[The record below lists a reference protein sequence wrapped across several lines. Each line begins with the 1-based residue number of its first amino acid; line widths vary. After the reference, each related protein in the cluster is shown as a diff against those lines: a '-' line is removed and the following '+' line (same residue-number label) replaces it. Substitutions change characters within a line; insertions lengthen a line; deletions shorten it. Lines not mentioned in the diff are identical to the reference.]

1 MIFSLRKLLSRT
13 IVELYSNAW
22 SAIIVLMITL
32 YIAGYYFMLLAN
44 ESAIVDNYA
53 WWFIVTGTT
62 VGYGDYSPS
71 TTSGRIVAVFIMF
84 LSIATLTL
92 IIAKV
97 SELILNV
104 SQRRIK
110 GLNTMKCF
118 DHTIIMGYR
127 KGSTEKII
135 EEIHSNDKDEKIVLC
150 SNNRDVNPIHN
161 DSVSFIQGELASDDV
176 MKRASVAGAD
186 KIIIYG
192 KDDNQTF
199 FSAYAIREIN
209 KHAHLVCYLVN
220 EDHIDKIQNLP
231 ADNASLNQVILPV
244 NVYLMAQE
252 LQDPE
257 SSSVFQHLIS
267 NLNGAT
273 LYRVDVP
280 QQENFSWQYEDI
292 FIAMKKK
299 YDATILAIKNE
310 SIISNPALDEQVKAG
325 TALFYIA
332 HKRLENINW
341 GAL

>member
-1 MIFSLRKLLSRT
+1 
-13 IVELYSNAW
+13 
-22 SAIIVLMITL
+22 
-32 YIAGYYFMLLAN
+32 
-44 ESAIVDNYA
+44 
-53 WWFIVTGTT
+53 
-62 VGYGDYSPS
+62 
-71 TTSGRIVAVFIMF
+71 
-84 LSIATLTL
+84 
-92 IIAKV
+92 
-97 SELILNV
+97 
-104 SQRRIK
+104 
-110 GLNTMKCF
+110 
-118 DHTIIMGYR
+118 
-127 KGSTEKII
+127 
-135 EEIHSNDKDEKIVLC
+135 
-150 SNNRDVNPIHN
+150 
-161 DSVSFIQGELASDDV
+161 
-176 MKRASVAGAD
+176 MKRASVPGAD

-292 FIAMKKK
+292 FIAMKK
-299 YDATILAIKNE
+299 NMM
-310 SIISNPALDEQVKAG
+310 P
-325 TALFYIA
+325 LF
-332 HKRLENINW
+332 
-341 GAL
+341 